1 MEQLPDRLHKIVT
14 DTINSI
20 RWNSLGCE
28 AASAFHYR
36 CSKTNYGAWTVVIHP
51 AVHEVVGGRNCGALI
66 YPKFNIS
73 ILDITKMFDEVFDLI
88 LTSKE
93 SKFCIDGI
101 VDNLLFSLEIME
113 KPPSKYRVSK
123 NYNVYTKEVAKKAG

>member
-1 MEQLPDRLHKIVT
+1 MEQLPDRLYKIVT

-20 RWNSLGCE
+20 KWNSLGCD
-28 AASAFHYR
+28 AAAAFHYR
-36 CSKTNYGAWTVVIHP
+36 YHQNEYGAWTVVIHP
-51 AVHEVVGGRNCGALI
+51 AVHEVIGGKDDGALI
-66 YPKFNIS
+66 YPKFNLS
-73 ILDITKMFDEVFDLI
+73 IFDITKLFDEVFDLI

-113 KPPSKYRVSK
+113 KPPVRYKVTK
-123 NYNVYTKEVAKKAG
+123 NYNVYTKEVAKKS

>member
-1 MEQLPDRLHKIVT
+1 MEPLPDRLYKIVT

-28 AASAFHYR
+28 AASSFHYR
-36 CSKTNYGAWTVVIHP
+36 YHKNEYGSWTVVIHP
-51 AVHEVVGGRNCGALI
+51 AVHEVIGGKNDGTLI

-73 ILDITKMFDEVFDLI
+73 VFDITKLFDEVFDLI

-93 SKFCIDGI
+93 AKFCIDGI
-101 VDNLLFSLEIME
+101 VGNMLFSLEIME
-113 KPPSKYRVSK
+113 KPPARYKVTK
-123 NYNVYTKEVAKKAG
+123 NYNAYTKEVAKKS